1 MKQELAQ
8 DRAWIEIDL
17 HSLENNIKQIKRVIS
32 NQTKI
37 MPVIKA
43 NAYGHGIIPV
53 AKKLYEIGIRDF
65 AVATLEE
72 GMMLRE
78 NKIEGNILILGYTDF
93 SNITLVKQYDLIQTM
108 VSYDYA
114 QKINQMQCRQNEKL
128 KVHIK
133 INTGMNRIGENYQ
146 NKEEILSMYQMEHI
160 NILGIYSHLC
170 VSDGVTKEDQRF
182 TKQQIQNFFSCVQQI
197 KEAGYQPGKTHIQ
210 ASYGILNYPDIMC
223 DYVRP
228 GIMMY
233 GVYSN
238 EPNHM
243 GKKVDIK
250 PVLSLKARVTSIR
263 EIQEGDTI
271 SYGRT
276 FEAKKKM
283 KIASVGIGYADGY
296 PRNLSNQ
303 GGKVGI
309 NGKYAAILGRI
320 CMDQLIID
328 VTAIP
333 EVKQGDIVTLI
344 GEQEEIT
351 VHAIAKRTNTITNE
365 ILCRLG
371 SRLPI
376 IVKE

>member
-1 MKQELAQ
+1 MKQELEQ

-17 HSLENNIKQIKRVIS
+17 NYLENNIKQIKSVIS
-32 NQTKI
+32 NQTQI

-43 NAYGHGIIPV
+43 NAYGHGIISV

-72 GMMLRE
+72 GIILRE

-93 SNITLVKQYDLIQTM
+93 SNISFVKQYDLIQTM

-114 QKINQMQCRQNEKL
+114 QKINQMLKGQNEKL

-146 NKEEILSMYQMEHI
+146 NRKEILSMYQMEHL

-170 VSDGVTKEDQRF
+170 VSDGLTKEDQCF
-182 TKQQIQNFFSCVQQI
+182 TKQQIQNFFGCIQQI

-210 ASYGILNYPDIMC
+210 ASYGILNYPDIVC

-228 GIMMY
+228 GIIMY
-233 GVYSN
+233 GAYSN
-238 EPNHM
+238 EPNKM
-243 GKKVDIK
+243 GKKVAIK
-250 PVLSLKARVTSIR
+250 PVLSLKARITSIR
-263 EIQEGDTI
+263 KIQEGDYI

-276 FEAKKKM
+276 FQAKKNM
-283 KIASVGIGYADGY
+283 KIASVSIGYADGY

-303 GGKVGI
+303 GGKVWI
-309 NGKYAAILGRI
+309 NGKYANILGRI
-320 CMDQLIID
+320 CMDQLMID

-333 EVKQGDIVTLI
+333 QVKQGDIVTLI
-344 GEQEEIT
+344 GEQEEIAVET
-351 VHAIAKRTNTITNE
+351 IAKRTDTVTNE
-365 ILCRLG
+365 ILSRLG

-376 IVKE
+376 IIKE